1 MEILYQILYMYNQSY
16 FTVLILNVT
25 FKEMLY
31 FY

>member
-16 FTVLILNVT
+16 FTVLILNVI